1 LEVLRRRI
9 VAEDPIDLRSV
20 RIEEK
25 NRRGRPDAEFVEDG
39 LSVGLLGCGLEE
51 DEILGQV
58 ILILGVFEELLT
70 EQFAAPSRI
79 RIEIEEQL
87 LVLGLGL
94 SQRFVE
100 GTFKKVVLG
109 ESDGGEE
116 KKRGNNGDFFHAAPP
131 RKLYA
136 NTRGECKGDTLSS

>member
-1 LEVLRRRI
+1 LEILRGRI
-9 VAEDPIDLRSV
+9 IAEDPIDLRSV

-39 LSVGLLGCGLEE
+39 PSVGLLGCGLEE

-79 RIEIEEQL
+79 RVEIEEEL
-87 LVLGLGL
+87 LVLGLGFG
-94 SQRFVE
+94 QRFVE
-100 GTFKKVVLG
+100 SALEEVVLG
-109 ESDGGEE
+109 ERDGGEE
-116 KKRGNNGDFFHAAPP
+116 KKRGNNGDFFHAHLHSGLY
-131 RKLYA
+131 RK
-136 NTRGECKGDTLSS
+136 